1 MKPALTLFFILCLC
15 LLPACSAGGSAPI
28 APGTASPTPSP
39 TSIPCIDA
47 RQPTPVADSAS
58 LFPPVG
64 ASDHVRGD
72 PGAAVTI
79 LVYSDFQCAS
89 CAQLALLLNSFVEK
103 YAPEVR
109 VVFRHFPLD
118 SLHDKAKLAAQA
130 AEAAD
135 RQGKFWEMHDLLF
148 SQQAKWQEKAPAEF
162 QTWVVEQA
170 ASLGLDSARF
180 STDLSSPEIAALAQK
195 AWESGQAIQLPGTP
209 VILINGEIIKWQSA
223 LFEQLES
230 IVLLDRLAKRQFSTC
245 PPQVIDLRKSY
256 TAHLKTS
263 RGEVTIR
270 LYPDRAPQTVNNFV
284 FLARQGWYENI
295 PFFRVVPGF
304 VARTGDP
311 SGTGLGGP
319 GYFIVDEKYPALQF
333 DKAGVMGMVNVGP
346 NTNGSQF
353 FITLGPAPQLND
365 SYTIFGQVTS
375 GQEVL
380 TQLTARDPSTGGV
393 LPEPDM
399 LVSVSV
405 TED

>member
-1 MKPALTLFFILCLC
+1 MKSALYLLLILCLG
-15 LLPACSAGGSAPI
+15 LLPACSTGGSAPT
-28 APGTASPTPSP
+28 APGAASPASDP

-47 RQPTPVADSAS
+47 RQPTPVADAAS
-58 LFPPVG
+58 LFPPVS

-89 CAQLALLLNSFVEK
+89 CAKLALLLNSYVEK
-103 YAPEVR
+103 YAPDVR

-162 QTWVVEQA
+162 QTWAVEQA
-170 ASLGLDSARF
+170 ASLGLDAARF
-180 STDLSSPEIAALAQK
+180 STDLTSPEIAALAQK
-195 AWESGQAIQLPGTP
+195 AWESGQAIQLPGAP
-209 VILINGEIIKWQSA
+209 VILINGEIIKWQA
-223 LFEQLES
+223 TLFEQLES

-245 PPQVIDLRKSY
+245 PPQVIDLHKAY

-263 RGEVTIR
+263 RGEVTLR

-284 FLARQGWYENI
+284 FLARQGWYENV

-333 DKAGVMGMVNVGP
+333 DKAGVVGMVNVGP

-353 FITLGPAPQLND
+353 FITLGPAPQLNG

-380 TQLTARDPSTGGV
+380 TQLTARDPAAGGT
-393 LPEPDM
+393 LPEPD
-399 LVSVSV
+399 LLLSVTV